1 MLLPIVGSRE
11 IVHDLIIKNFPVNLK
26 NLSGENIILLE
37 NWGRADKSSGMRV
50 RLSDIPSDVAS
61 SWIFHITGNFVIKVV
76 KSRQDRCSSPSIPIL
91 RSGTLLNCCSRTF
104 PAAETSDSSAGQAV
118 SQSVEPW
125 KSFCQMQKST
135 DLLHSLVPPMKL
147 SKPFSQGAGRAQLC
161 LGAQLRAHVT
171 ATCMCLTINF

>member
-1 MLLPIVGSRE
+1 
-11 IVHDLIIKNFPVNLK
+11 
-26 NLSGENIILLE
+26 
-37 NWGRADKSSGMRV
+37 MRV

-118 SQSVEPW
+118 SQSVAMEIFLPDAEVCR
-125 KSFCQMQKST
+125 SVTLSG
-135 DLLHSLVPPMKL
+135 PPHE
-147 SKPFSQGAGRAQLC
+147 A
-161 LGAQLRAHVT
+161 
-171 ATCMCLTINF
+171 